1 MNNLTKLAQA
11 VGLHLSEGTK
21 PLPRLPP
28 PPGFWPN
35 YVKKTYQE
43 LVDHLTVRKD
53 SKGLALLDAF
63 MDLAVQKAQYGYAGL
78 GARMDALSDYF
89 DKSKDTAANMMV
101 ERLAEGIDGVFG
113 DIFGAGYDDDDG
125 AEDD

>member
-1 MNNLTKLAQA
+1 M
-11 VGLHLSEGTK
+11 
-21 PLPRLPP
+21 
-28 PPGFWPN
+28 
-35 YVKKTYQE
+35 KKTYQE

-53 SKGLALLDAF
+53 SKGLTLLNAF

-113 DIFGAGYDDDDG
+113 DIFGAGYDDDG